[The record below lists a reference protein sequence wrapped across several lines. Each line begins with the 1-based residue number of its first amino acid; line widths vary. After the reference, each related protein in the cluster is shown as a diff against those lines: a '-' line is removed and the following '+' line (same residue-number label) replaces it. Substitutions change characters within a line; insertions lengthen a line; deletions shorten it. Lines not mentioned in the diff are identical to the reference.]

1 MAVAAIFLAPTAGL
15 TVAAK
20 KRAENRRRQAAANDF
35 SKKYPL
41 SDDAATMQSYISQAT
56 TEVKNLNAQP
66 ATTAG
71 AKRVKKRNV
80 EMLNKWI
87 LVMKDHSKDLKAGIS
102 VATTQ
107 VAPVPQVADMGTAAP
122 LPAPASA
129 VMPDVLPPAPA
140 AEGEPAV
147 EGAAPKKKTN
157 WLLIGG
163 AVVGVILLVNLLK
176 KR

>member
-41 SDDAATMQSYISQAT
+41 SDDAATMQSYIAQAT

-107 VAPVPQVADMGTAAP
+107 VAPVPPVSDLATQT
-122 LPAPASA
+122 PASA

-147 EGAAPKKKTN
+147 EGAAPKKGTN